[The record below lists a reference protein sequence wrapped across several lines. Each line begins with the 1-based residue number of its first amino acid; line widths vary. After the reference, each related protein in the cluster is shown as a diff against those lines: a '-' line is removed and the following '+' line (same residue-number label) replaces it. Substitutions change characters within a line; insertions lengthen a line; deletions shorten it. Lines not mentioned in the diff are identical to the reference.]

1 MRKKRKYVFII
12 FLLTLVSCNSN
23 RNTAPETFYYSSEA
37 AFLSNNDGLSDS
49 ALVGKLMFFDKNL
62 SEPAG
67 TSCATCH
74 SPMSGFSDPRHT
86 AFSVGSRNEPGMRN
100 APSISYMGFAPN
112 RKEELVRGVMEEV
125 GGFFWDGRAEFLNE
139 QALFPLINVHEMN
152 NASFAKV
159 SEKLKHAS
167 YYHRL
172 EKIFGKE
179 AFQKP
184 DLIVFYAV
192 GCLQAFQQSYQVNPF
207 TSKFDFYLKGKIKLS
222 DQEMRGMRLFSD
234 TTKAK
239 CSICHSIQP
248 TLYASTDNIL
258 FTDYSYENIGLPKH
272 PLQLHLP
279 VDSGL
284 AKTEV
289 SSPKE
294 IGRFKTPTLRNVAI
308 TAPYMHNGV
317 FNTLEEVLEFY
328 NERDSNKK
336 FVPEYPATMNKTEV
350 GNLRLNSEEI
360 KDIIAFLHT
369 LTDGYT
375 LK

>member
-1 MRKKRKYVFII
+1 MNKNCKYVYFV
-12 FLLTLVSCNSN
+12 LLLASVSCMPNSSS
-23 RNTAPETFYYSSEA
+23 APESFYYTSEEE
-37 AFLSNNDGLSDS
+37 FLSNNDGLSDS

-74 SPMSGFSDPRHT
+74 SPMAGFSDPRHT
-86 AFSVGSRNEPGMRN
+86 SFSAGSNNEPGMRN
-100 APSISYMGFAPN
+100 APSISYMSYAPN

-167 YYHRL
+167 YYPKL
-172 EKIFGKE
+172 EKVFGKD
-179 AFQKP
+179 AFQKA

-192 GCLQAFQQSYQVNPF
+192 GCLQAFQRSYQVNPF

-222 DQEMRGMRLFSD
+222 EQEMRGMQLFSD
-234 TTKAK
+234 TTRAK

-248 TLYASTDNIL
+248 TPYASTGKII

-272 PLQLHLP
+272 PLQLQLP

-289 SSPKE
+289 SDPKE

-308 TAPYMHNGV
+308 TAPYMHNGI
-317 FNTLEEVLEFY
+317 FKTLEEVLEFY
-328 NERDSNKK
+328 NERDINKK
-336 FVPEYPATMNKTEV
+336 FVPEYPATMNKAEV
-350 GNLRLNSEEI
+350 GNLRLSDEEL
-360 KDIIAFLHT
+360 KDIIAFLQT
-369 LTDGYT
+369 LTDGY
-375 LK
+375 KIK